1 MMKILHTSD
10 LHIGKKLNG
19 FSLLEDQ
26 KYILGEILKI
36 AKEEKINALIISG
49 DIYDKPIPSAES
61 VRLFDLFLTDITKL
75 GIPAFI
81 ISGNHDSAER
91 LSFASD
97 LIKASNIYFSPVFS
111 GKIEP
116 ISLNDGYGEV
126 CIYMLPFIK
135 PAHINHISEKQ
146 NSSFTVSSYDQAVNT
161 AINNYMEIDSRK
173 RNIIISHQFVT
184 GAKTCESEEMTV
196 GGTENISSGNFA
208 LFDYAALGHI
218 HTPQFVSDKRY
229 RYSGTPLKYSFSE
242 ACDKKTVTLIELK
255 EKGNINIY
263 ERELNPLRDML
274 IIEGLYSD
282 IISKYPLSYC
292 DDYVKVILKDNS
304 DIPDIIGKLRSFF
317 PNLLNIEYSNNHTKN
332 EHILSTERDN
342 TEKISDIEMLE
353 LFYEL
358 QNNEKLTDEQ
368 KKLAEKIFEEIQ
380 EDEYL

>member
-1 MMKILHTSD
+1 MKILHTSD

-26 KYILGEILKI
+26 KYILAEILKI
-36 AKEEKINALIISG
+36 AEEEKADALIISG

-61 VRLFDLFLTDITKL
+61 VRLLGSFLTDITKL
-75 GIPAFI
+75 NIPAFI

-97 LIKASNIYFSPVFS
+97 LIKTSNIYISPVFS

-116 ISLNDGYGEV
+116 ITLNDAYGEI

-135 PAHINHISEKQ
+135 PAHINHISEIQ
-146 NSSFTVSSYDQAVNT
+146 NSSLTVTTYDQAVNT
-161 AINNYMEIDSRK
+161 AINNYMEIDISK
-173 RNIIISHQFVT
+173 RNIILSHQFVT
-184 GAKTCESEEMTV
+184 GAKTCDSEEMTV
-196 GGTENISSGNFA
+196 GGTENISSENFS

-218 HTPQFVSDKRY
+218 HTPQNVSDKKY
-229 RYSGTPLKYSFSE
+229 RHSGTPLKYSFSE
-242 ACDKKTVTLIELK
+242 ARDKKTVTLIELK

-263 ERELNPLRDML
+263 ERELKPLRDMR

-282 IISKYPLSYC
+282 IVSEYTFNAC
-292 DDYVKVILKDNS
+292 DDYIKIVLKDDN
-304 DIPDIIGKLRSFF
+304 DIPDAMGKLRSFF
-317 PNLLNIEYSNNHTKN
+317 PNLMNIEYSNNRTKT
-332 EHILSTERDN
+332 EHILSYETEN
-342 TEKISDIEMLE
+342 AEKISDIEMLE

-358 QNNEKLTDEQ
+358 QNNEKLTCEQ

>member
-1 MMKILHTSD
+1 MKILHTSD

-19 FSLLEDQ
+19 FSLIEDQ
-26 KYILGEILKI
+26 KYILSEILKI
-36 AKEEKINALIISG
+36 AKEEKADALIISG
-49 DIYDKPIPSAES
+49 DIYDKPIPSAEA
-61 VRLFDLFLTDITKL
+61 VRLFGSFLTDITKL
-75 GIPAFI
+75 NIPAFF

-97 LIKASNIYFSPVFS
+97 LIKNSNIYISPVFS

-116 ISLNDGYGEV
+116 IILNDTYGEV

-135 PAHINHISEKQ
+135 PAHINHISEIQ
-146 NSSFTVSSYDQAVNT
+146 NSSLTVTSYDQAVNA
-161 AINNYMEIDSRK
+161 AINNYMEIDTSK

-196 GGTENISSGNFA
+196 GGTENISSENFS

-218 HTPQFVSDKRY
+218 HTPQNVSYKKY

-242 ACDKKTVTLIELK
+242 AHDKKTVTLVELK

-263 ERELNPLRDML
+263 ERELKPLRDMR

-282 IISKYPLSYC
+282 IISQYTLNSC
-292 DDYVKVILKDNS
+292 NDYVKVILNDGS

-317 PNLLNIEYSNNHTKN
+317 PNLMNIEYLNNRTKTN
-332 EHILSTERDN
+332 QNVSSL
-342 TEKISDIEMLE
+342 EKEQTQNVSDIEMLE
-353 LFYEL
+353 LFYES

-368 KKLAEKIFEEIQ
+368 KRLAEKIFVEIQ